1 MKIVILGA
9 GALGS
14 AIGAFLARAGEDVVI
29 IARGE
34 RASLLRQRGVAVTGR
49 ENFTVPVP
57 VAEDPQSL
65 KDGDFLIVAV
75 KGYDTEAALETVR
88 HLSVD
93 AALSVQNGVIKNER
107 LAGCFGWQRTLGAV
121 AAISAEV
128 LSEGAVRLT
137 LNDGIYLGEWPEGA
151 SSRVEALAA
160 TLTRAGIRGVVS
172 FQIQAVEWSK
182 YVSFAGAMAVAAL
195 ARLETYK
202 LLKDPDLA
210 YLRVAIEREMALI
223 AARLGIPLVD
233 FGAARTKTLS
243 TLPFEEAIV
252 EIQKSGA
259 AFEARGATAHKVSAL
274 QDLERAR
281 PIEVEDI
288 LGHALRKGVELGLS
302 LPTVETCYR
311 LLSGVNRALQ

>member
-1 MKIVILGA
+1 
-9 GALGS
+9 
-14 AIGAFLARAGEDVVI
+14 
-29 IARGE
+29 
-34 RASLLRQRGVAVTGR
+34 
-49 ENFTVPVP
+49 
-57 VAEDPQSL
+57 
-65 KDGDFLIVAV
+65 
-75 KGYDTEAALETVR
+75 
-88 HLSVD
+88 
-93 AALSVQNGVIKNER
+93 
-107 LAGCFGWQRTLGAV
+107 
-121 AAISAEV
+121 
-128 LSEGAVRLT
+128 
-137 LNDGIYLGEWPEGA
+137 
-151 SSRVEALAA
+151 
-160 TLTRAGIRGVVS
+160 LTRAGIRGVVS

-288 LGHALRKGVELGLS
+288 LGYALRKGVELGLS